1 MQHEAFAGEQDIS
14 SISQTQ
20 PFRGANAFAREDTQD
35 QYKKALVADAM
46 QVFEFNLS
54 QNLLVGEPVQ
64 RVKEGVVNLKTV
76 YGVSDPCKYMDFIEL
91 ACKDM
96 PQEDKKTYLEKMN
109 IWCLIDSFIMEHYEI
124 QFDSKRLSKTGEPF
138 WTRNTVVLTK
148 NDAGD
153 IMGLA
158 VVKNVTRLYK
168 QQEERLSQLE
178 VINALTGEYTS
189 VFLVDTS
196 SQEIRVVRS
205 GERSGAFYDES
216 LAALLYD
223 DVLNFYT
230 GAYVLSED
238 RDMVKAALSLD
249 EVMRRLLHEESFA
262 VNFRTDA
269 NGITSYI
276 KVSVVRVGEKGEVKS
291 FLLGFTNIDDE
302 IMRQM
307 TQRILLEEALDAAES
322 ANRAKS
328 RFLSNMSHDIR
339 TPMNAII
346 GFTELAMRH
355 TQDTAAVKS
364 DLEKIR
370 SSSTYLLS
378 LVNDVLDMSR
388 IESGKVKVK
397 NKPHSLMKILHE
409 VDTLMQSQCQ
419 AKRIDYSSSFELEG
433 DDRVLCDKLK
443 VKQVLI
449 NILGNSVKYTGENGK
464 VNFSVRRIL
473 SSRTPATG
481 EDFVSFEFCIK
492 DTGVGMS
499 EEFQQKLFTPFE
511 RDETPENFHTQGSG
525 LGLAIT
531 KSLVEKMEG
540 TIVCQS
546 TQGEG
551 SEFLVCLDFQ
561 KATDVPRQKEEPPST
576 NTSMDYSRFK
586 GVRLLLVE
594 DNELNREI
602 ARELLGAAGFVLE
615 EAENGKVGLDMVARA
630 PVGYYKAVLMDMMM
644 PVMGGLEATGA
655 IRQLEGERGKV
666 PIVAMTAN
674 AFDEDRRSALAAGM
688 NEFVAKPF
696 DIAQLL
702 AVLGKVLQGSSQ
714 AS

>member
-1 MQHEAFAGEQDIS
+1 MQRMAFADDKKMAGVTQTTGLNGEKGFNLEEI
-14 SISQTQ
+14 
-20 PFRGANAFAREDTQD
+20 QD

-54 QNLLVGEPVQ
+54 QNLVVGQPVQ
-64 RVKEGVVNLKTV
+64 RTKDGVVNLKKT
-76 YGVSDPCKYMDFIEL
+76 YGLSDQCKYMDFIEL
-91 ACKDM
+91 VCKDM
-96 PQEDKKTYLEKMN
+96 PADDKKTYLEKMN
-109 IWCLIDSFIMEHYEI
+109 IWCLIDSFIMEKYEI
-124 QFDSKRLSKTGEPF
+124 QFDSKRLSKTGEAF

-158 VVKNVTRLYK
+158 VVKNVTRLYR

-178 VINALTGEYTS
+178 VINALTGEYTN
-189 VFLVDTS
+189 VFLVDVS
-196 SQEIRVVRS
+196 NQEIHIVRAT
-205 GERSGAFYDES
+205 EKRGAFYDES

-230 GAYVLSED
+230 SAYVFSED
-238 RDMVKAALSLD
+238 RDVVNVALSLD
-249 EVMRRLLHEESFA
+249 NVVAQLLHHESFS
-262 VNFRTDA
+262 VNFRTQVG
-269 NGITSYI
+269 GITSYV

-291 FLLGFTNIDDE
+291 FLLGFTNVDDE
-302 IMRQM
+302 ISRQM
-307 TQRILLEEALDAAES
+307 TQRILLEEALEEAES

-346 GFTELAMRH
+346 GFTELAKRH
-355 TQDTAAVKS
+355 AGDTAAVKS

-388 IESGKVKVK
+388 IESGKTMIE
-397 NKPHSLMKILHE
+397 NKPHSLKKILCE
-409 VDTLMQSQCQ
+409 VDTLVQSQCQ
-419 AKRIDYSSSFELEG
+419 AKKIDYASSFELE
-433 DDRVLCDKLK
+433 DEEKVLCDKLK
-443 VKQVLI
+443 VKQVLV
-449 NILGNSVKYTGENGK
+449 NILGNSVKYTRENGK
-464 VNFSVRRIL
+464 VNFFVKHL
-473 SSRTPATG
+473 P
-481 EDFVSFEFCIK
+481 EKDKDFVSLEFCIK
-492 DTGVGMS
+492 DTGIGMS

-511 RDETPENFHTQGSG
+511 RDETPENIRIQGTG

-531 KSLVEKMEG
+531 KSLVEKMDG
-540 TIVCQS
+540 TIFCQS
-546 TQGEG
+546 TQGVG
-551 SEFLVCLDFQ
+551 TEFLVCLDFQ
-561 KATDVPRQKEEPPST
+561 KVKDTPRQSEQSAAFG
-576 NTSMDYSRFK
+576 SSADYSQFK

-615 EAENGKVGLDMVARA
+615 EAENGKVAVQKVASA
-630 PVGYYKAVLMDMMM
+630 PAGYYKTVLMDMMM
-644 PVMGGLEATGA
+644 PVMGGLEATGE
-655 IRQLEGERGKV
+655 IRSLEGERGRV

-674 AFDEDRRSALAAGM
+674 AFEEDKRSALDAGM

-702 AVLGKVLQGSSQ
+702 EVLSKVLQGSSQ

>member
-1 MQHEAFAGEQDIS
+1 MQHMTFADGDEAADIAR
-14 SISQTQ
+14 TAHTEE
-20 PFRGANAFAREDTQD
+20 GAFVHVGSQD

-64 RVKEGVVNLKTV
+64 RVKDGMVSLKAV
-76 YGVSDPCKYMDFIEL
+76 YGVSEPCKYMDFIEL

-96 PQEDKKTYLEKMN
+96 PPEDKKTYLEKMN

-153 IMGLA
+153 VMGLA
-158 VVKNVTRLYK
+158 VVKNVTRLYR
-168 QQEERLSQLE
+168 QQEERLAQLE
-178 VINALTGEYTS
+178 VINALTGEYTN

-196 SQEIRVVRS
+196 SQEIRVVRA
-205 GERSGAFYDES
+205 GERRGAFYDES

-223 DVLNFYT
+223 DVLDFYAA
-230 GAYVLSED
+230 AYVLCDD
-238 RDMVKAALSLD
+238 RDVLKATLSLD
-249 EVMRRLLHEESFA
+249 NVTRRLLHAESFTL
-262 VNFRTDA
+262 NFRIQV
-269 NGITSYI
+269 NGLTSYI
-276 KVSVVRVGEKGEVKS
+276 KVSVVRVGKKGEVKS
-291 FLLGFTNIDDE
+291 FLLGFTNVDDE
-302 IMRQM
+302 IARQM
-307 TQRILLEEALDAAES
+307 TQRVLLEEALEEAES

-355 TQDTAAVKS
+355 TEDTAAVKS
-364 DLEKIR
+364 DLEKIK
-370 SSSTYLLS
+370 SSSSYLLS

-388 IESGKVKVK
+388 IESGKIKVK
-397 NKPHSLMKILHE
+397 NKPHSLKKILHE
-409 VDTLMQSQCQ
+409 VDTLVQSQCQ
-419 AKRIDYSSSFELEG
+419 AKKINYSSSFELDGEQK
-433 DDRVLCDKLK
+433 VFCDKLK

-449 NILGNSVKYTGENGK
+449 NILGNSVKYTRENGN
-464 VNFSVRRIL
+464 VSFSVK
-473 SSRTPATG
+473 SAHKSD

-511 RDETPENFHTQGSG
+511 RDETPENFHTQGTG

-531 KSLVEKMEG
+531 KSLVEKMDG
-540 TIVCQS
+540 TIFCQS
-546 TQGEG
+546 IQGEG
-551 SEFLVCLDFQ
+551 TEFLVCLDFQ
-561 KATDVPRQKEEPPST
+561 KAKDAPQQSGEPAVPGGSA
-576 NTSMDYSRFK
+576 DYSRFK

-602 ARELLGAAGFVLE
+602 ARELLGAVGFVLE
-615 EAENGKVGLDMVARA
+615 EAENGKVGLDMVSRA

-674 AFDEDRRSALAAGM
+674 AFDEDKRSALAAGM

-702 AVLGKVLQGSSQ
+702 VVLGKVLQGEPE